1 MKKERVRAIIIK
13 QGSILLIKRVFPDR
27 TYWVFPGGGVEE
39 GETVVE
45 ALERECV
52 EELGITIKVQEL
64 FTEEVSGK
72 EATKGDMEYFYTA
85 DITGGVLGNAFGPEH
100 KQDSHYKG
108 KYELVWE
115 DGNKIM
121 DIDLRPNEVR
131 DRVYEHF
138 FSK

>member
-1 MKKERVRAIIIK
+1 MKKERVRAIVIK

-64 FTEEVSGK
+64 FTKEVSGK
-72 EATKGDMEYFYTA
+72 ETTKGDLEYFYTA

-100 KQDSHYKG
+100 KQDPQYKG

-131 DRVYEHF
+131 DRVHEHF
-138 FSK
+138 FSQ

>member
-1 MKKERVRAIIIK
+1 MKRERVRAIIIK

-39 GETVVE
+39 GETVTE
-45 ALERECV
+45 ALERECL

-64 FTEEVSGK
+64 FTKEVSKKK
-72 EATKGDMEYFYTA
+72 ETVGEMEYFYTT
-85 DITGGVLGNAFGPEH
+85 DIAGGILGNAFGPEY
-100 KQDSHYKG
+100 KQDPHYSG

-115 DGNKIM
+115 DGNKIKN
-121 DIDLRPNEVR
+121 IDLRPNEVR
-131 DRVYEHF
+131 NRVYTYF